1 MRPFELI
8 FDHFEVSQ
16 KQNNG
21 RNRDKLRWKFA
32 KRLTLELIE
41 ALFIQMIQMSDLVK
55 DIKGYC
61 KLIFETTFIIL

>member
-8 FDHFEVSQ
+8 FNHFEVSQ

-32 KRLTLELIE
+32 KRLTLELI
-41 ALFIQMIQMSDLVK
+41 AYRGFVCLDDL
-55 DIKGYC
+55 D
-61 KLIFETTFIIL
+61 E

>member
-1 MRPFELI
+1 MNITNFHMRPFEMM

-21 RNRDKLRWKFA
+21 QNKDKLRWMFV

-41 ALFIQMIQMSDLVK
+41 ALSI
-55 DIKGYC
+55 Y
-61 KLIFETTFIIL
+61 II

>member
-1 MRPFELI
+1 MNIMNFHMRPFELI

-21 RNRDKLRWKFA
+21 RNRDKLRWMFV

-41 ALFIQMIQMSDLVK
+41 ALFIYMI
-55 DIKGYC
+55 
-61 KLIFETTFIIL
+61 